1 MIKALGKTIVKMSKL
16 ETKYSN
22 NSTLENRSKYKKQ
35 KGFAVIFQKR
45 EEKMLFE
52 SEIM

>member
-35 KGFAVIFQKR
+35 KWFCSNFSKKR
-45 EEKMLFE
+45 GKNVVR
-52 SEIM
+52 I